1 MDKEKLQ
8 RGLGLFL
15 DAMRPYVVSVVER
28 ECRDG
33 VSWDMDFE
41 HKITNDQKR
50 TNWQMNRMK
59 LVNNG
64 SSLMGLIDYNNLVTF
79 IINYKDSV
87 TREVGGNNKDYNRL
101 RSGIV
106 KKVCGMWV
114 LEQESLMLVS
124 IITNVSRS

>member
-15 DAMRPYVVSVVER
+15 DAMRPYVVSVIER

-33 VSWDMDFE
+33 VSWDVDFE
-41 HKITNDQKR
+41 QKITNDQKR

-79 IINYKDSV
+79 IIN
-87 TREVGGNNKDYNRL
+87 
-101 RSGIV
+101 
-106 KKVCGMWV
+106 
-114 LEQESLMLVS
+114 
-124 IITNVSRS
+124 